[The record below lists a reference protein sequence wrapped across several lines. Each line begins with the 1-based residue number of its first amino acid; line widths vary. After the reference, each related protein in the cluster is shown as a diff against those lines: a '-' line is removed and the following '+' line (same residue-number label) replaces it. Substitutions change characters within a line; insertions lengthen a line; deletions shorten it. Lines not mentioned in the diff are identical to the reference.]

1 MTTPTVLGER
11 YEIGGVL
18 GRGGMAEV
26 HRGRD
31 LRLGREVAVKVLR
44 SDLARD
50 PSFQVR
56 FRREAQAAA
65 SLNHPAIVA
74 VYDTGE
80 DRTAN
85 GATPYIVMEYVE
97 GETLRDVLRREGHLA
112 PERAMSLAAD
122 ICGALDFSHRNG
134 IVHRDVKPGN
144 VMITPQGTV
153 KVMDFGIAR
162 AVSDSAATMT
172 STAAVIGTAQY
183 LSPEQARGESVDARS
198 DVYSLGC
205 LLYELVTGAPPF
217 TGDSPV
223 SVAYQHV
230 REDPRVPSSINPEV
244 PPELDAILLKA
255 MSKNPANRYQ
265 SAADMR
271 NDLLRALA
279 GQRVEA
285 TPVMGDAE
293 KTTILAAAPGSYGYG
308 ADGDGEWD
316 DAGDQARKRRRNRL
330 IAVIGVVAVLLIG
343 GVTAV
348 VAFNG
353 GDDTPTQTVQQV
365 PVPSV
370 AGATQADATTQL
382 QQAGLVVGQVTT
394 APSTAAQKGQVLS
407 SNPASGAQVAKG
419 STVDLVVGA
428 GPNTVAIPRSIVGSD
443 VGEARDALR
452 AAGFTGSINT
462 DQVDSL
468 KPQGTVV
475 GVDPGQGSQASPDA
489 AITLSV
495 SDGDAPIPAVVGQAQ
510 AAAQKALSDAG
521 FTDVTVEQVQS
532 SQPQGTVVAV
542 DPGAGN
548 QATAGT
554 AITLSVAAGTIQ
566 VPDVVGQTPSAA
578 QQRLQSAGFNRI
590 TVNRV
595 ASDDVQSEVVVQ
607 VSPSAGTQAAADTQ
621 ITLTVAYPSSTAGS
635 QDGGGNG
642 TGNSNSNGTGTG
654 TGTGTGNG
662 NGTGSD
668 NNG

>member
-1 MTTPTVLGER
+1 MTTPQVLGER

-26 HRGRD
+26 HHGRD

-56 FRREAQAAA
+56 FRREAQASA

-80 DRTAN
+80 DRTPA
-85 GATPYIVMEYVE
+85 GATPYIVMEFVE
-97 GETLRDVLRREGHLA
+97 GETLRDVLRREGVL
-112 PERAMSLAAD
+112 PIERAMSLAAD

-183 LSPEQARGESVDARS
+183 LSPEQARGEGVDARS

-230 REDPRVPSSINPEV
+230 REDPRLPSSINREV

-285 TPVMGDAE
+285 TPVMGEDE
-293 KTTILAAAPGSYGYG
+293 KTAIIGAPIGGYG
-308 ADGDGEWD
+308 TYGDDWD
-316 DAGDQARKRRRNRL
+316 DEEQRRRKRRI
-330 IAVIGVVAVLLIG
+330 IAVVAVVGLLLLAG
-343 GVTAV
+343 AV
-348 VAFNG
+348 ALALSLRSDEPDPVA
-353 GDDTPTQTVQQV
+353 QV
-365 PVPSV
+365 SVPSV
-370 AGATQADATTQL
+370 VNLPEPEARQQIEGARLT
-382 QQAGLVVGQVTT
+382 VGDVTT
-394 APSTAAQKGQVLS
+394 EAHPTVPEGSVVETTPAAGVRVDE
-407 SNPASGAQVAKG
+407 GAD
-419 STVDLVVGA
+419 VDLVVSSGPDTLQIPGVEGLTEEQARANLEQA
-428 GPNTVAIPRSIVGSD
+428 GFTNVGRRSVESVEVDEGRVVSVSPEEGTQAGRNQAITLNVSTGTVEMPNVVNQTEQQARAALQELGIGGGQIETQNAENDSVPEGTVIETDPAAGSD
-443 VGEARDALR
+443 VGAD
-452 AAGFTGSINT
+452 
-462 DQVDSL
+462 DV
-468 KPQGTVV
+468 
-475 GVDPGQGSQASPDA
+475 
-489 AITLSV
+489 ITL
-495 SDGDAPIPAVVGQAQ
+495 
-510 AAAQKALSDAG
+510 
-521 FTDVTVEQVQS
+521 
-532 SQPQGTVVAV
+532 VVAV
-542 DPGAGN
+542 PTPPDEP
-548 QATAGT
+548 ATPTTTSAPTPPPATG
-554 AITLSVAAGTIQ
+554 
-566 VPDVVGQTPSAA
+566 PDVDNDPTTP
-578 QQRLQSAGFNRI
+578 Q
-590 TVNRV
+590 
-595 ASDDVQSEVVVQ
+595 
-607 VSPSAGTQAAADTQ
+607 
-621 ITLTVAYPSSTAGS
+621 
-635 QDGGGNG
+635 
-642 TGNSNSNGTGTG
+642 
-654 TGTGTGNG
+654 
-662 NGTGSD
+662 
-668 NNG
+668 

>member
-1 MTTPTVLGER
+1 MTTPQVLGER

-80 DRTAN
+80 DRSSS

-97 GETLRDVLRREGHLA
+97 GDTLRDVLRREGVLS
-112 PERAMSLAAD
+112 PERAMNFAAD
-122 ICGALDFSHRNG
+122 ICNALDFSHRNG

-144 VMITPQGTV
+144 VMVTPQGTV

-198 DVYSLGC
+198 DVYSVGC

-230 REDPRVPSSINPEV
+230 REDPKLPSSVNPAI

-255 MSKNPANRYQ
+255 LSKNPANRYQ

-293 KTTILAAAPGSYGYG
+293 KTAIIGAPPGGYG
-308 ADGDGEWD
+308 DGGWD
-316 DAGDQARKRRRNRL
+316 DEDDDARKRRRNRIIAAVIAGVL
-330 IAVIGVVAVLLIG
+330 ILGGVIAVALL
-343 GVTAV
+343 VNA
-348 VAFNG
+348 
-353 GDDTPTQTVQQV
+353 GDDQPAAEPTATQV
-365 PVPSV
+365 PVPNV
-370 AGATQADATTQL
+370 TGQDRATATQNLEAAGLTVGTVTNQVTADASQIDTVLGTDPSSGTQ
-382 QQAGLVVGQVTT
+382 
-394 APSTAAQKGQVLS
+394 
-407 SNPASGAQVAKG
+407 
-419 STVDLVVGA
+419 
-428 GPNTVAIPRSIVGSD
+428 
-443 VGEARDALR
+443 
-452 AAGFTGSINT
+452 
-462 DQVDSL
+462 
-468 KPQGTVV
+468 
-475 GVDPGQGSQASPDA
+475 VDPGSAVNLTVGVGPDTIEVPAVIGLDVDRAQNTLQNAGFDSVETEEIDSTAPADQVVDVSPGEGQSVDPSTTV
-489 AITLSV
+489 TLQV
-495 SDGDAPIPAVVGQAQ
+495 SDGDAEVPDVTGQQQ
-510 AAAQKALSDAG
+510 AAATQALRTAG
-521 FTDVTVEQVQS
+521 FTNVTSEQVESQ
-532 SQPQGTVVAV
+532 QPQGTVVATDPSGGEQASADDLITLKVSSGPSEPETVTVPRVAGQSANAALDALEGLGFTDVRVVDSTGAEV
-542 DPGAGN
+542 DPAQATAVSTSPPAGAEVSPDTRVTLTVQGPTSSGQTPGSGSGGNNGGGGGAGN
-548 QATAGT
+548 NSG
-554 AITLSVAAGTIQ
+554 
-566 VPDVVGQTPSAA
+566 VGPP
-578 QQRLQSAGFNRI
+578 N
-590 TVNRV
+590 
-595 ASDDVQSEVVVQ
+595 
-607 VSPSAGTQAAADTQ
+607 
-621 ITLTVAYPSSTAGS
+621 
-635 QDGGGNG
+635 
-642 TGNSNSNGTGTG
+642 
-654 TGTGTGNG
+654 
-662 NGTGSD
+662 
-668 NNG
+668 

>member
-1 MTTPTVLGER
+1 MTTPQVLGER

-44 SDLARD
+44 QDLARD

-80 DRTAN
+80 DRTTT

-97 GETLRDVLRREGHLA
+97 GDTLRDVLRREGPLS
-112 PERAMSLAAD
+112 PERAMALAAD

-183 LSPEQARGESVDARS
+183 LSPEQARGEGVDARS
-198 DVYSLGC
+198 DVYSMGC
-205 LLYELVTGAPPF
+205 MLYELVTGAPPF

-230 REDPRVPSSINPEV
+230 REDPRLPSSINAEIPA
-244 PPELDAILLKA
+244 ELDAILLKA

-293 KTTILAAAPGSYGYG
+293 KTAIISAPPGGYGYR
-308 ADGDGEWD
+308 DDEDWGED
-316 DAGDQARKRRRNRL
+316 DEQARRRKRRI
-330 IAVIGVVAVLLIG
+330 IAIVAALAVLLLG
-343 GVTAV
+343 AV
-348 VAFNG
+348 IAAAVLMNNEPEAPAAPETVA
-353 GDDTPTQTVQQV
+353 
-365 PVPSV
+365 VPSV
-370 AGATQADATTQL
+370 AGKDEATARSEIEA
-382 QQAGLVVGQVTT
+382 AGLDVGTVETEASPTVAEGQVIRTD
-394 APSTAAQKGQVLS
+394 
-407 SNPASGAQVAKG
+407 PAGGAQVEKG
-419 STVDLVVGA
+419 STVGLFVSA
-428 GPNTVAIPRSIVGSD
+428 GPDTTTVPTVIGLSEDRAIS
-443 VGEARDALR
+443 ALE
-452 AAGFTGSINT
+452 AAGFTNVSS
-462 DQVDSL
+462 VPADSL
-468 KPQGTVV
+468 EDEGTVVGVSPGENTQAAPGAPIRLQVSTGTIELPNVAGQTEAEARNALVKAGFSAGQITTSSVERDDVPQGTVV
-475 GVDPGQGSQASPDA
+475 GTEPGVGSD
-489 AITLSV
+489 
-495 SDGDAPIPAVVGQAQ
+495 VG
-510 AAAQKALSDAG
+510 AG
-521 FTDVTVEQVQS
+521 EDIVLL
-532 SQPQGTVVAV
+532 VAV
-542 DPGAGN
+542 PTPPEETTPPTTAPT
-548 QATAGT
+548 ATAT
-554 AITLSVAAGTIQ
+554 ATATAT
-566 VPDVVGQTPSAA
+566 
-578 QQRLQSAGFNRI
+578 
-590 TVNRV
+590 
-595 ASDDVQSEVVVQ
+595 
-607 VSPSAGTQAAADTQ
+607 VSP
-621 ITLTVAYPSSTAGS
+621 
-635 QDGGGNG
+635 
-642 TGNSNSNGTGTG
+642 TG
-654 TGTGTGNG
+654 
-662 NGTGSD
+662 
-668 NNG
+668 

>member
-1 MTTPTVLGER
+1 MTTPQVLGER

-44 SDLARD
+44 QDLARD

-80 DRTAN
+80 DRGTS

-97 GETLRDVLRREGHLA
+97 GDTLRDVLRREGPLP
-112 PERAMSLAAD
+112 PERAMALAAD

-183 LSPEQARGESVDARS
+183 LSPEQARGEGVDARS
-198 DVYSLGC
+198 DVYSMGC
-205 LLYELVTGAPPF
+205 MLYELVTGAPPF

-230 REDPRVPSSINPEV
+230 REDPRLPSSINPDI
-244 PPELDAILLKA
+244 PAELDAILLKA

-293 KTTILAAAPGSYGYG
+293 KTAIIGAPVAGYGPAGYGYRDDDDW
-308 ADGDGEWD
+308 ADEDEE
-316 DAGDQARKRRRNRL
+316 ARRRKRRI
-330 IAVIGVVAVLLIG
+330 IAIVSVLALLLLGAVLAAVLLINDPEPPAAPATVAVPT
-343 GVTAV
+343 VT
-348 VAFNG
+348 G
-353 GDDTPTQTVQQV
+353 QDEPT
-365 PVPSV
+365 
-370 AGATQADATTQL
+370 ARAAIEA
-382 QQAGLVVGQVTT
+382 AGLVVGAVGTEASPT
-394 APSTAAQKGQVLS
+394 VSEGQVIRS
-407 SNPASGAQVAKG
+407 DPAGGTQVERG
-419 STVDLVVGA
+419 STVNLAVSAGPDTILVPNVVQLTEERAISALETAGFTNIISAPVDSLEDEGTVVGVSP
-428 GPNTVAIPRSIVGSD
+428 GEGSQAAPGAQIRLQVSTGTIELPD
-443 VGEARDALR
+443 VTGRTEGEARDAL
-452 AAGFTGSINT
+452 AEAGFSAGQITTNSVER
-462 DQVDSL
+462 DDV
-468 KPQGTVV
+468 PQGTVV
-475 GVDPGQGSQASPDA
+475 ES
-489 AITLSV
+489 
-495 SDGDAPIPAVVGQAQ
+495 
-510 AAAQKALSDAG
+510 
-521 FTDVTVEQVQS
+521 
-532 SQPQGTVVAV
+532 
-542 DPGAGN
+542 DPGAG
-548 QATAGT
+548 ADVGAGED
-554 AITLSVAAGTIQ
+554 IILLVA
-566 VPDVVGQTPSAA
+566 VPTPPEETTPA
-578 QQRLQSAGFNRI
+578 
-590 TVNRV
+590 
-595 ASDDVQSEVVVQ
+595 
-607 VSPSAGTQAAADTQ
+607 
-621 ITLTVAYPSSTAGS
+621 PSSTPTATATATP
-635 QDGGGNG
+635 
-642 TGNSNSNGTGTG
+642 TG
-654 TGTGTGNG
+654 
-662 NGTGSD
+662 
-668 NNG
+668 

>member
-1 MTTPTVLGER
+1 MTTPQVLGER

-80 DRTAN
+80 DRSSS

-97 GETLRDVLRREGHLA
+97 GDTLRDVLRREGVLS
-112 PERAMSLAAD
+112 PERAMNFAAD
-122 ICGALDFSHRNG
+122 ICNALDFSHRNG

-144 VMITPQGTV
+144 VMVTPQGTV

-198 DVYSLGC
+198 DVYSVGC

-230 REDPRVPSSINPEV
+230 REDPKLPSSVNPAI

-255 MSKNPANRYQ
+255 LSKNPANRYQ

-293 KTTILAAAPGSYGYG
+293 KTAIIGAPPGGYG
-308 ADGDGEWD
+308 DGGWD
-316 DAGDQARKRRRNRL
+316 DEDDDARKRRRNRIIAAVIAGVL
-330 IAVIGVVAVLLIG
+330 ILGGVIAVALL
-343 GVTAV
+343 VNA
-348 VAFNG
+348 
-353 GDDTPTQTVQQV
+353 GDDQPAAEPTATQV
-365 PVPSV
+365 PVPNV
-370 AGATQADATTQL
+370 TGQDRATATQNLEAAGLTVGTVTNQVTADASQIDTVLGTDPSSGTQ
-382 QQAGLVVGQVTT
+382 
-394 APSTAAQKGQVLS
+394 
-407 SNPASGAQVAKG
+407 
-419 STVDLVVGA
+419 
-428 GPNTVAIPRSIVGSD
+428 
-443 VGEARDALR
+443 
-452 AAGFTGSINT
+452 
-462 DQVDSL
+462 
-468 KPQGTVV
+468 
-475 GVDPGQGSQASPDA
+475 VDPGSAVNLTVGVGPDTIEVPAVIGLDVDRAENTLQNAGFDSVETEEIDSLAPADQVVDVSPGEEQSVDPSTTV
-489 AITLSV
+489 TLQV
-495 SDGDAPIPAVVGQAQ
+495 SDGDAEVPDVTGQQQ
-510 AAAQKALSDAG
+510 AAATQALRTAG
-521 FTDVTVEQVQS
+521 FTNVTSEQVESQ
-532 SQPQGTVVAV
+532 QPQGTVVATDPSGGEQVSADDLITLQVSSGPSEPETVTVPRVAGQSANAALDALEGLGFTDVRVVDSTGAEV
-542 DPGAGN
+542 DPAQATAVSTNPPAGAEVSPDTRVTLTVQGPTSSGQTPGSGSGGNNGGGGGAGN
-548 QATAGT
+548 NSG
-554 AITLSVAAGTIQ
+554 
-566 VPDVVGQTPSAA
+566 VGPP
-578 QQRLQSAGFNRI
+578 N
-590 TVNRV
+590 
-595 ASDDVQSEVVVQ
+595 
-607 VSPSAGTQAAADTQ
+607 
-621 ITLTVAYPSSTAGS
+621 
-635 QDGGGNG
+635 
-642 TGNSNSNGTGTG
+642 
-654 TGTGTGNG
+654 
-662 NGTGSD
+662 
-668 NNG
+668 

>member
-1 MTTPTVLGER
+1 MTTPQVLGER

-44 SDLARD
+44 QDLARD

-80 DRTAN
+80 DRGTS

-97 GETLRDVLRREGHLA
+97 GDTLRDVLRREGPLP
-112 PERAMSLAAD
+112 PERAMALAAD

-183 LSPEQARGESVDARS
+183 LSPEQARGEGVDARS
-198 DVYSLGC
+198 DVYSMGC
-205 LLYELVTGAPPF
+205 MLYELVTGAPPF

-230 REDPRVPSSINPEV
+230 REDPRLPSSINPDI
-244 PPELDAILLKA
+244 PAELDAILLKA

-285 TPVMGDAE
+285 TPVMGEAE
-293 KTTILAAAPGSYGYG
+293 KTAIIGAPVTGYGPAGYGYRDDDG
-308 ADGDGEWD
+308 WADEDEE
-316 DAGDQARKRRRNRL
+316 ARRRKRRI
-330 IAVIGVVAVLLIG
+330 IAIVSVLALLLLGAVLAAVLLINDPEPPAAPATVAVPT
-343 GVTAV
+343 VT
-348 VAFNG
+348 G
-353 GDDTPTQTVQQV
+353 QDEPT
-365 PVPSV
+365 
-370 AGATQADATTQL
+370 ARAAIEA
-382 QQAGLVVGQVTT
+382 AGLVVGAVGTEASPT
-394 APSTAAQKGQVLS
+394 VPEGQVIRS
-407 SNPASGAQVAKG
+407 DPAGRAQVERG
-419 STVDLVVGA
+419 STVNLAVSAGPDTILVPNVVQLTEERAISALETAGFTNIISAPVDSLEDEGTVVGVSP
-428 GPNTVAIPRSIVGSD
+428 GEGSQAAPGAQIRLQVSTGTIELPD
-443 VGEARDALR
+443 VTGRTEGEARDAL
-452 AAGFTGSINT
+452 AEAGFSAGQITTNSVER
-462 DQVDSL
+462 DDV
-468 KPQGTVV
+468 PQGTVV
-475 GVDPGQGSQASPDA
+475 ES
-489 AITLSV
+489 
-495 SDGDAPIPAVVGQAQ
+495 
-510 AAAQKALSDAG
+510 
-521 FTDVTVEQVQS
+521 
-532 SQPQGTVVAV
+532 
-542 DPGAGN
+542 DPGAG
-548 QATAGT
+548 ADVGAGED
-554 AITLSVAAGTIQ
+554 IILLVA
-566 VPDVVGQTPSAA
+566 VPTPPEETTPA
-578 QQRLQSAGFNRI
+578 
-590 TVNRV
+590 
-595 ASDDVQSEVVVQ
+595 
-607 VSPSAGTQAAADTQ
+607 
-621 ITLTVAYPSSTAGS
+621 PSSTPTATATATATP
-635 QDGGGNG
+635 
-642 TGNSNSNGTGTG
+642 TG
-654 TGTGTGNG
+654 
-662 NGTGSD
+662 
-668 NNG
+668 

>member
-1 MTTPTVLGER
+1 MTTPQVLGER

-80 DRTAN
+80 DRTTT

-97 GETLRDVLRREGHLA
+97 GETLRDVIRREGHLS

-198 DVYSLGC
+198 DVYSMGC

-217 TGDSPV
+217 SGDSPV
-223 SVAYQHV
+223 AVAYQHV
-230 REDPRVPSSINPEV
+230 REDARLPSSINPDV
-244 PPELDAILLKA
+244 PPALDAILMKA

-265 SAADMR
+265 SAAEMR

-293 KTTILAAAPGSYGYG
+293 KTTILAATPAGYG
-308 ADGDGEWD
+308 RDDRWD
-316 DAGDQARKRRRNRL
+316 DEDEDARRRRRKI
-330 IAVIGVVAVLLIG
+330 IAIVAVLAVLLLG
-343 GVTAV
+343 GAIAAAV
-348 VAFNG
+348 ALSG
-353 GDDTPTQTVQQV
+353 GEPKPTPTNVNV
-365 PVPSV
+365 P
-370 AGATQADATTQL
+370 ALQNLDQAAAEQAITG
-382 QQAGLVVGQVTT
+382 AGLKVGDVSQ
-394 APSTAAQKGQVLS
+394 APSTTVAQGKVIS
-407 SNPASGAQVAKG
+407 SDPAGGASVAKG
-419 STVDLVVGA
+419 STVKLVVSA
-428 GPNTVAIPRSIVGSD
+428 GPDTIAVPNVVGLSED
-443 VGEARDALR
+443 RARDTLKN
-452 AAGFTGSINT
+452 AGFT
-462 DQVDSL
+462 
-468 KPQGTVV
+468 
-475 GVDPGQGSQASPDA
+475 
-489 AITLSV
+489 SV
-495 SDGDAPIPAVVGQAQ
+495 
-510 AAAQKALSDAG
+510 
-521 FTDVTVEQVQS
+521 S
-532 SQPQGTVVAV
+532 SQPADSLEDEGNVVAV
-542 DPGAGN
+542 DPAEGRQAAKNTTIRLKVSTGTIKVPDVKGKTEADAQKALTDAGFSAG
-548 QATAGT
+548 QIRTTQVDPGT
-554 AITLSVAAGTIQ
+554 AAPGTVVNSDPGGGTAVGRGDTITLQIAKADTTKTIPTVTGQTEAQARATLAAAGFTNVTTQGGADGDTPGTAAGTD
-566 VPDVVGQTPSAA
+566 PP
-578 QQRLQSAGFNRI
+578 
-590 TVNRV
+590 
-595 ASDDVQSEVVVQ
+595 
-607 VSPSAGTQAAADTQ
+607 AGTKAAPGDE
-621 ITLTVAYPSSTAGS
+621 IVILMIG
-635 QDGGGNG
+635 
-642 TGNSNSNGTGTG
+642 
-654 TGTGTGNG
+654 
-662 NGTGSD
+662 
-668 NNG
+668 

>member
-1 MTTPTVLGER
+1 MTTPQVLGER

-56 FRREAQAAA
+56 FRREAQASA

-80 DRTAN
+80 DRTSI

-97 GETLRDVLRREGHLA
+97 GETLRDVLRREGRLA
-112 PERAMSLAAD
+112 PERAMSLCAD

-144 VMITPQGTV
+144 VMITPQGAV

-183 LSPEQARGESVDARS
+183 LSPEQARGDSVDARS

-205 LLYELVTGAPPF
+205 MLYELVTGAPPF

-223 SVAYQHV
+223 AVAYQHV
-230 REDPRVPSSINPEV
+230 REDPKLPSSINPAI
-244 PPELDAILLKA
+244 PAELDAILLKA

-293 KTTILAAAPGSYGYG
+293 KTTILAAARGGYG
-308 ADGDGEWD
+308 DDGWD
-316 DAGDQARKRRRNRL
+316 DEEDQARRRKRR
-330 IAVIGVVAVLLIG
+330 IVAVVAVLAALLLAG
-343 GVTAV
+343 AV
-348 VAFNG
+348 AVAFAVSR
-353 GDDTPTQTVQQV
+353 TEEPAPTVAKVAVPPLQTL
-365 PVPSV
+365 
-370 AGATQADATTQL
+370 TLDAARQRITD
-382 QQAGLVVGQVTT
+382 AKLVVGEVTPRTTTVKSQEGTVLESDPVGGVQVEEGT
-394 APSTAAQKGQVLS
+394 KV
-407 SNPASGAQVAKG
+407 N
-419 STVDLVVGA
+419 LVVGA
-428 GPNTVAIPRSIVGSD
+428 APDTVAVPNVVGLD
-443 VGEARDALR
+443 EQRARVTLKDS
-452 AAGFTGSINT
+452 GFTNVT
-462 DQVDSL
+462 VDRVDSA
-468 KPQGTVV
+468 KPEGEVID
-475 GVDPGQGSQASPDA
+475 VDPAESTSVAVDTV
-489 AITLSV
+489 ITLTV
-495 SDGDAPIPAVVGQAQ
+495 SDGDTAIPDVRGQSQ
-510 AAAQKALSDAG
+510 EAAQKMLRDAG
-521 FTDVTVEQVQS
+521 FTNVV
-532 SQPQGTVVAV
+532 PQNAE
-542 DPGAGN
+542 
-548 QATAGT
+548 
-554 AITLSVAAGTIQ
+554 
-566 VPDVVGQTPSAA
+566 
-578 QQRLQSAGFNRI
+578 
-590 TVNRV
+590 
-595 ASDDVQSEVVVQ
+595 SDDVPQGQAVGTEPGANTQAGADDQIILLIAVPTPPEPTPTATPST
-607 VSPSAGTQAAADTQ
+607 SPPAGT
-621 ITLTVAYPSSTAGS
+621 
-635 QDGGGNG
+635 GGAVVPGG
-642 TGNSNSNGTGTG
+642 
-654 TGTGTGNG
+654 
-662 NGTGSD
+662 
-668 NNG
+668 

>member
-11 YEIGGVL
+11 YEIGEVL

-80 DRTAN
+80 DRTAS

-97 GETLRDVLRREGHLA
+97 GETLRDVLRREGHLS
-112 PERAMSLAAD
+112 PERAMSLSAD

-198 DVYSLGC
+198 DVYSMGC

-217 TGDSPV
+217 SGDSPV
-223 SVAYQHV
+223 AVAYQHV
-230 REDPRVPSSINPEV
+230 REDPRLPSSINPEV

-265 SAADMR
+265 SAAEMR

-293 KTTILAAAPGSYGYG
+293 KTTILAATPGGYG
-308 ADGDGEWD
+308 DEDRWD
-316 DAGDQARKRRRNRL
+316 DEDEQARRRRRKI
-330 IAVIGVVAVLLIG
+330 IAIVAVLAVLLLG
-343 GVTAV
+343 GAI
-348 VAFNG
+348 AAAIALS
-353 GDDTPTQTVQQV
+353 GDDKP
-365 PVPSV
+365 P
-370 AGATQADATTQL
+370 ATTQVAVPTVAGQTL
-382 QQAGLVVGQVTT
+382 DAARAAIEGAGLKVGEVTTQASTTVAEGNVIESNPSAGAKVDEGSEVKLAVSGGPDTIAVPNVVGLTEDK
-394 APSTAAQKGQVLS
+394 ARSTLEQ
-407 SNPASGAQVAKG
+407 
-419 STVDLVVGA
+419 
-428 GPNTVAIPRSIVGSD
+428 
-443 VGEARDALR
+443 
-452 AAGFTGSINT
+452 AGFTSVNSRQT
-462 DQVDSL
+462 DSL
-468 KPQGTVV
+468 EDEGN
-475 GVDPGQGSQASPDA
+475 
-489 AITLSV
+489 
-495 SDGDAPIPAVVGQAQ
+495 
-510 AAAQKALSDAG
+510 
-521 FTDVTVEQVQS
+521 
-532 SQPQGTVVAV
+532 VVAV
-542 DPGAGN
+542 DPAEGAQAAPNAPITLQVSTGTIKVPDVTGKTEAEARTILTGAGFAN
-548 QATAGT
+548 SQIGTAEVESESVPAGSVVATDPRAGSAVGAGE
-554 AITLSVAAGTIQ
+554 AITL
-566 VPDVVGQTPSAA
+566 
-578 QQRLQSAGFNRI
+578 
-590 TVNRV
+590 
-595 ASDDVQSEVVVQ
+595 
-607 VSPSAGTQAAADTQ
+607 Q
-621 ITLTVAYPSSTAGS
+621 I
-635 QDGGGNG
+635 
-642 TGNSNSNGTGTG
+642 
-654 TGTGTGNG
+654 
-662 NGTGSD
+662 
-668 NNG
+668 

>member
-1 MTTPTVLGER
+1 MTTPQVLGER

-80 DRTAN
+80 DRTAT

-97 GETLRDVLRREGHLA
+97 GETLRDVLRREGRLD
-112 PERAMSLAAD
+112 PRRAMQLTAD

-144 VMITPQGTV
+144 VMITPQGAV

-183 LSPEQARGESVDARS
+183 LSPEQARGEAVDARS
-198 DVYSLGC
+198 DVYSVGC

-230 REDPRVPSSINPEV
+230 REDPRLPSSINPEV

-271 NDLLRALA
+271 NDLLRAVA

-285 TPVMGDAE
+285 TPVMGDDE
-293 KTTILAAAPGSYGYG
+293 KTTILGAPPAGYYG
-308 ADGDGEWD
+308 D
-316 DAGDQARKRRRNRL
+316 DRWSDEDEDAYQRQRRRRNII
-330 IAVIGVVAVLLIG
+330 IASVVGVLLLAGIVTAILVLTGDKKPATPAVTTVAVPNVLNQDQAA
-343 GVTAV
+343 AV
-348 VAFNG
+348 A
-353 GDDTPTQTVQQV
+353 
-365 PVPSV
+365 
-370 AGATQADATTQL
+370 AIEAK
-382 QQAGLVVGQVTT
+382 GLKANVTT
-394 APSTAAQKGQVLS
+394 DASTPDQKGKVLS
-407 SNPASGAQVAKG
+407 TDPAGGAQVDKG
-419 STVDLVVGA
+419 ATVAVVVGA
-428 GPNTVAIPRSIVGSD
+428 GPNTLAVPDVTGQTVA
-443 VGEARDALR
+443 DAR
-452 AAGFTGSINT
+452 AAIQAKGFTGTVSVNN
-462 DQVDSL
+462 VDSL
-468 KPQGTVV
+468 EPKGTVV
-475 GVDPGQGSQASPDA
+475 STNPAASTDVAPDSSITLNVSKGTVTLPDLTGKTEAAARQALVDLGVSTSNIETVAVERDDVPQGSVAGTEPPANSPIGPDDTITLQIAQPTPQTTTTTPSSPTTTSPTASTTSASP
-489 AITLSV
+489 
-495 SDGDAPIPAVVGQAQ
+495 
-510 AAAQKALSDAG
+510 
-521 FTDVTVEQVQS
+521 
-532 SQPQGTVVAV
+532 
-542 DPGAGN
+542 
-548 QATAGT
+548 TA
-554 AITLSVAAGTIQ
+554 
-566 VPDVVGQTPSAA
+566 
-578 QQRLQSAGFNRI
+578 
-590 TVNRV
+590 
-595 ASDDVQSEVVVQ
+595 
-607 VSPSAGTQAAADTQ
+607 
-621 ITLTVAYPSSTAGS
+621 
-635 QDGGGNG
+635 
-642 TGNSNSNGTGTG
+642 
-654 TGTGTGNG
+654 
-662 NGTGSD
+662 
-668 NNG
+668 

>member
-1 MTTPTVLGER
+1 MTTPQVLGER

-80 DRTAN
+80 DRTTT

-97 GETLRDVLRREGHLA
+97 GETLRDVLRREGRLEPA
-112 PERAMSLAAD
+112 RAMSLTAD
-122 ICGALDFSHRNG
+122 ICAALDFSHRNG

-183 LSPEQARGESVDARS
+183 LSPEQARGEGVDARS
-198 DVYSLGC
+198 DVYSAGC

-223 SVAYQHV
+223 AVAYQHV
-230 REDPRVPSSINPEV
+230 REDPRTPSSINPEV

-265 SAADMR
+265 SAAEMR
-271 NDLLRALA
+271 SDLLRAVA

-293 KTTILAAAPGSYGYG
+293 RTSYIGAAAAGGYPGQ
-308 ADGDGEWD
+308 DDHWD
-316 DAGDQARKRRRNRL
+316 DEDEAAAKRRRRGI
-330 IAVIGVVAVLLIG
+330 IALVVAGVLVLAGLVVLL
-343 GVTAV
+343 
-348 VAFNG
+348 VALNSGG
-353 GDDTPTQTVQQV
+353 GDATPTEPTTASVQV
-365 PVPSV
+365 PNLV
-370 AGATQADATTQL
+370 GQTQAAATAAL
-382 QQAGLVVGQVTT
+382 QQAGLTAGPVTT
-394 APSTAAQKGQVLS
+394 AASADVAEGSVISSDPAA
-407 SNPASGAQVAKG
+407 GA
-419 STVDLVVGA
+419 TVDEGTAVALVVSA
-428 GPNTVAIPRSIVGSD
+428 GPDTVAIPNVVGLTED
-443 VGEARDALR
+443 EARSNLEN
-452 AAGFTGSINT
+452 AGFTRVNSRQEASTEPAG
-462 DQVDSL
+462 QV
-468 KPQGTVV
+468 VAV
-475 GVDPGQGSQASPDA
+475 EPGQGSQADPETQV
-489 AITLSV
+489 ITLSV
-495 SDGDAPIPAVVGQAQ
+495 STGSAPIPDVRGQTYEQARATLQAAGFSDITQQNAESNEVPAGQAI
-510 AAAQKALSDAG
+510 
-521 FTDVTVEQVQS
+521 
-532 SQPQGTVVAV
+532 GTE
-542 DPGAGN
+542 PGSGQ
-548 QATAGT
+548 QATADD
-554 AITLSVAAGTIQ
+554 Q
-566 VPDVVGQTPSAA
+566 
-578 QQRLQSAGFNRI
+578 I
-590 TVNRV
+590 TVLV
-595 ASDDVQSEVVVQ
+595 AVPVPTETTTTTAPTTTTTA
-607 VSPSAGTQAAADTQ
+607 PS
-621 ITLTVAYPSSTAGS
+621 
-635 QDGGGNG
+635 
-642 TGNSNSNGTGTG
+642 TGTG
-654 TGTGTGNG
+654 IPIPGQPTA
-662 NGTGSD
+662 
-668 NNG
+668 

>member
-1 MTTPTVLGER
+1 MTTPQVLGER

-56 FRREAQAAA
+56 FRREAQASA

-80 DRTAN
+80 DRTAL

-97 GETLRDVLRREGHLA
+97 GETLRDVLRREGRLE
-112 PERAMSLAAD
+112 PQRAMSLAAD

-230 REDPRVPSSINPEV
+230 REDPRLPSSINPAI
-244 PPELDAILLKA
+244 PPELDAILMKA

-271 NDLLRALA
+271 NDLLRAVA

-285 TPVMGDAE
+285 TPVMGDDE
-293 KTTILAAAPGSYGYG
+293 KTTILGAAPAAYGYG
-308 ADGDGEWD
+308 GDDRWSDED
-316 DAGDQARKRRRNRL
+316 EDAYQRQRRRRMII
-330 IAVIGVVAVLLIG
+330 IASIVGVLLLAGI
-343 GVTAV
+343 VTAV
-348 VAFNG
+348 LVLTNKSNPA
-353 GDDTPTQTVQQV
+353 TP
-365 PVPSV
+365 
-370 AGATQADATTQL
+370 AATTVTVPN
-382 QQAGLVVGQVTT
+382 VVGQDQAAAVTAIEDKGLKTTITT
-394 APSTAAQKGQVLS
+394 AASTADQKGKVVS
-407 SNPASGAQVAKG
+407 TDPAGGAQVDKG
-419 STVDLVVGA
+419 GSVTIVVGA
-428 GPNTVAIPRSIVGSD
+428 GPDTLSVPDVTGKTVA
-443 VGEARDALR
+443 DAKT
-452 AAGFTGSINT
+452 AIQQAGFTGNITVNN
-462 DQVDSL
+462 VDSL
-468 KPQGTVV
+468 EDKGTVV
-475 GVDPGQGSQASPDA
+475 STNPTANSDLSPDS
-489 AITLSV
+489 AITLNV
-495 SDGDAPIPAVVGQAQ
+495 SKGTVTLPDLSGKTEASARQA
-510 AAAQKALSDAG
+510 LVDLGVSTSNIDS
-521 FTDVTVEQVQS
+521 VTVERDDV
-532 SQPQGTVVAV
+532 PQGAV
-542 DPGAGN
+542 
-548 QATAGT
+548 AGT
-554 AITLSVAAGTIQ
+554 APPAGSPIGPNDTVTLQIASPT
-566 VPDVVGQTPSAA
+566 PPTTTTTPSAPTTTPTA
-578 QQRLQSAGFNRI
+578 
-590 TVNRV
+590 TT
-595 ASDDVQSEVVVQ
+595 
-607 VSPSAGTQAAADTQ
+607 SP
-621 ITLTVAYPSSTAGS
+621 
-635 QDGGGNG
+635 
-642 TGNSNSNGTGTG
+642 
-654 TGTGTGNG
+654 
-662 NGTGSD
+662 
-668 NNG
+668 

>member
-1 MTTPTVLGER
+1 MTTPQVLGER

-80 DRTAN
+80 DRTTT

-97 GETLRDVLRREGHLA
+97 GQTLRDLLRSEGVL
-112 PERAMSLAAD
+112 PPQRAMSLAAD

-144 VMITPQGTV
+144 VMITPDGAV

-183 LSPEQARGESVDARS
+183 LSPEQARGEGVDARS

-223 SVAYQHV
+223 AVAYQHV
-230 REDPRVPSSINPEV
+230 REDPRLPSSINPAI

-285 TPVMGDAE
+285 TPVMNDAE
-293 KTTILAAAPGSYGYG
+293 KTTILGATPGYGDEWDDEDAAAAKRKRNRVIAIVAAVVLVVAAVVGIALALTS
-308 ADGDGEWD
+308 GDGED
-316 DAGDQARKRRRNRL
+316 EPPA
-330 IAVIGVVAVLLIG
+330 
-343 GVTAV
+343 
-348 VAFNG
+348 
-353 GDDTPTQTVQQV
+353 VQQV
-365 PVPSV
+365 AVPTLTGV
-370 AGATQADATTQL
+370 PQAEAESAITE
-382 QQAGLVVGQVTT
+382 AGLVVGDVTT
-394 APSTAAQKGQVLS
+394 EITSDESQVGNVLS
-407 SNPASGAQVAKG
+407 SNPASGARVDEGTA
-419 STVDLVVGA
+419 VDLVVATAPDSIAVPPVVGLDEDRARTTLENA
-428 GPNTVAIPRSIVGSD
+428 GLTGNTDS
-443 VGEARDALR
+443 
-452 AAGFTGSINT
+452 
-462 DQVDSL
+462 DQVDSTE
-468 KPQGTVV
+468 PEGTVV
-475 GVDPGQGSQASPDA
+475 EVDPAEGTQVAPSAT
-489 AITLSV
+489 ITLSV
-495 SDGDAPIPAVVGQAQ
+495 SDGDAEVPDVAGQQQDAAVQA
-510 AAAQKALSDAG
+510 LRDAG
-521 FTDVTVEQVQS
+521 FTNVGTEEVDS
-532 SQPQGTVVAV
+532 ADQPAGTVIGSN
-542 DPGAGN
+542 PSAGS
-548 QATAGT
+548 QAA
-554 AITLSVAAGTIQ
+554 ADDRITLQVSSGPAPVE
-566 VPDVVGQTPSAA
+566 VPDVVGDSEAEARAA
-578 QQRLQSAGFNRI
+578 LQSAGFTNI
-590 TVNRV
+590 TTTTAPAGDPGDVGVVLAVNP
-595 ASDDVQSEVVVQ
+595 AEGTEV
-607 VSPSAGTQAAADTQ
+607 PTTQA
-621 ITLTVAYPSSTAGS
+621 ITLTVGAEPP
-635 QDGGGNG
+635 DGG
-642 TGNSNSNGTGTG
+642 TGATPATP
-654 TGTGTGNG
+654 TP
-662 NGTGSD
+662 
-668 NNG
+668 

>member
-1 MTTPTVLGER
+1 MTTPQLLGER

-44 SDLARD
+44 HDLARD

-80 DRTAN
+80 DRTTS

-97 GETLRDVLRREGHLA
+97 GQTLRDVLRGEGVLP
-112 PERAMSLAAD
+112 PERAMSLTAD

-144 VMITPQGTV
+144 VMITPEGSV

-183 LSPEQARGESVDARS
+183 LSPEQARGEGVDARS
-198 DVYSLGC
+198 DVYSVGC

-223 SVAYQHV
+223 AVAYQHV
-230 REDPRVPSSINPEV
+230 REDPRLPSSINPAI

-265 SAADMR
+265 SAAEMR

-293 KTTILAAAPGSYGYG
+293 KTTILGATPGHPDDRWDDEDDAAAAKRKRNRVIAIVVAAVVLVATVIGI
-308 ADGDGEWD
+308 ALALTDDGEEQPP
-316 DAGDQARKRRRNRL
+316 A
-330 IAVIGVVAVLLIG
+330 
-343 GVTAV
+343 
-348 VAFNG
+348 
-353 GDDTPTQTVQQV
+353 VQQV
-365 PVPSV
+365 TVPAQLV
-370 AGATQADATTQL
+370 GVPQAEAEAAITE
-382 QQAGLVVGQVTT
+382 AGLVVGEVTT
-394 APSTAAQKGQVLS
+394 QETDDDAQVGNVLS
-407 SNPASGAQVAKG
+407 STPASGAQVEAG
-419 STVDLVVGA
+419 SAVALVVGI
-428 GPNTVAIPRSIVGSD
+428 GPDTIAVPPVVGLD
-443 VGEARDALR
+443 EDRARTTLEN
-452 AAGFTGSINT
+452 AGFTGNT
-462 DQVDSL
+462 DTRQVDSTEAE
-468 KPQGTVV
+468 GVV
-475 GVDPGQGSQASPDA
+475 VDVDPAEGQQVAPGGT
-489 AITLSV
+489 ITLSV
-495 SDGDAPIPAVVGQAQ
+495 SDGDAEVPDVAGQQ
-510 AAAQKALSDAG
+510 QDAATGTLRDAG
-521 FTDVTVEQVQS
+521 FTNTGVEEVDS
-532 SQPQGTVVAV
+532 DQPVGTVIGT
-542 DPGAGN
+542 DPGAGS
-548 QATAGT
+548 QAAAGDR
-554 AITLSVAAGTIQ
+554 ITLRVSSGPAPVA
-566 VPDVVGQTPSAA
+566 VPDVVGDSEQEARAA
-578 QQRLQSAGFNRI
+578 LQAAGFTNVSV
-590 TVNRV
+590 TT
-595 ASDDVQSEVVVQ
+595 APAPDPADVGVVTAVDPGVGTEV
-607 VSPSAGTQAAADTQ
+607 PTTQA
-621 ITLTVAYPSSTAGS
+621 ITLTVGVQP
-635 QDGGGNG
+635 
-642 TGNSNSNGTGTG
+642 TGTG
-654 TGTGTGNG
+654 TGPSTAPPGGAG
-662 NGTGSD
+662 PP
-668 NNG
+668 

>member
-1 MTTPTVLGER
+1 MTTPQVLGER

-26 HRGRD
+26 HLGRD

-56 FRREAQAAA
+56 FRREAQASA

-80 DRTAN
+80 DRTAL

-97 GETLRDVLRREGHLA
+97 GETLRDVLRREGALS
-112 PERAMSLAAD
+112 PERAMTLAAD
-122 ICGALDFSHRNG
+122 ISGALDFSHRNG

-205 LLYELVTGAPPF
+205 LLYELATGAPPF

-230 REDPRVPSSINPEV
+230 REDPRLPSSINPAV
-244 PPELDAILLKA
+244 PAELDAILLKA

-265 SAADMR
+265 SAAEMR

-293 KTTILAAAPGSYGYG
+293 KTAIIG
-308 ADGDGEWD
+308 ATPARYDDWD
-316 DAGDQARKRRRNRL
+316 DEEELAQRRKRRII
-330 IAVIGVVAVLLIG
+330 IAVVSVLAVLLLG
-343 GVTAV
+343 GAIAAAV
-348 VAFNG
+348 SMSGNDRSEDPVAA
-353 GDDTPTQTVQQV
+353 QVQV
-365 PVPSV
+365 PPLQGMPE
-370 AGATQADATTQL
+370 AEARTALADAGLEVGEVTQEITTDSAQEGTVL
-382 QQAGLVVGQVTT
+382 D
-394 APSTAAQKGQVLS
+394 STPG
-407 SNPASGAQVAKG
+407 SGAQVAEG
-419 STVDLVVGA
+419 SAVDLVVGIA
-428 GPNTVAIPRSIVGSD
+428 PDAVLVPD
-443 VGEARDALR
+443 VIGFDEEQARAALEQ
-452 AAGFTGSINT
+452 AGFTGSINT
-462 DQVDSL
+462 RQVDSL
-468 KPQGTVV
+468 EEEDSVASIDPSPGQSAPTDATITLGLSTGSIDLPDVVNRTEADARGVLVEAGFTEAQISTEQVDSEQPAGTVV
-475 GVDPGQGSQASPDA
+475 ATNPRGGSAASADTRIVLEISGGPAEPETITVPDV
-489 AITLSV
+489 TGSTE
-495 SDGDAPIPAVVGQAQ
+495 
-510 AAAQKALSDAG
+510 AAARQELRDAG
-521 FTDVTVEQVQS
+521 FTSRFSTRNVVAEPDDEV
-532 SQPQGTVVAV
+532 GTVAETSPAANSEAAPDQPITIFVYVA
-542 DPGAGN
+542 G
-548 QATAGT
+548 
-554 AITLSVAAGTIQ
+554 
-566 VPDVVGQTPSAA
+566 PS
-578 QQRLQSAGFNRI
+578 G
-590 TVNRV
+590 
-595 ASDDVQSEVVVQ
+595 
-607 VSPSAGTQAAADTQ
+607 
-621 ITLTVAYPSSTAGS
+621 
-635 QDGGGNG
+635 G
-642 TGNSNSNGTGTG
+642 TGGTDDTDGTGTG
-654 TGTGTGNG
+654 G
-662 NGTGSD
+662 
-668 NNG
+668 